1 MLPMGTI
8 ITVCMLIALLFST
21 RLPLLK
27 NIQRLPRSFRRAVSI
42 LVFAAGC
49 WNILWYAVRHFK
61 EFWGLAALISGLL
74 MLITSMYMLDA
85 HRLPP
90 LLNRLRPQVLL
101 LLSGCAILYAVTIY
115 RI

>member
-1 MLPMGTI
+1 MLPMGTL

-27 NIQRLPRSFRRAVSI
+27 HIQRLPRILRRVVSI

-49 WNILWYAVRHFK
+49 WNILWYAVRHFM

-74 MLITSMYMLDA
+74 MLVTSVYMLDA
-85 HRLPP
+85 HRLPT

-101 LLSGCAILYAVTIY
+101 LLSGCAILYGVTLY
-115 RI
+115 RM